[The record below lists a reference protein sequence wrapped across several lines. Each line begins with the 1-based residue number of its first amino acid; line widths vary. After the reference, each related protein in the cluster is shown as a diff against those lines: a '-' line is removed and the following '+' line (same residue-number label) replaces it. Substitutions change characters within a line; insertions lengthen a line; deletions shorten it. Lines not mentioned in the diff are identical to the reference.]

1 MREGLA
7 EFVPHVYRLALRLS
21 GDRHRAEDLTQ
32 ETFLRAWK
40 RRDQLK
46 EGRALRVWLLKIAAN
61 LWTDELR
68 RSRSPVTPVSL
79 SEVETAC
86 DAATPDR
93 TAEAKESLE
102 QALRLLD
109 SLPVRQRTVLY
120 LTAVEELSL
129 SEVADVLEIDK
140 NTAKVHL
147 SLARKKM
154 RERMDKT
161 AVQSETGSEDPVEK
175 VRGEGVRD
183 PDE

>member
-1 MREGLA
+1 VREGLA
-7 EFVPHVYRLALRLS
+7 EFVPHVYRLALRLT

-46 EGRALRVWLLKIAAN
+46 EGRALRVWLFKIAAN

-68 RSRSPVTPVSL
+68 RSRSPVAPTSL
-79 SEVETAC
+79 PEVETAC
-86 DAATPDR
+86 EAATPDR
-93 TAEAKESLE
+93 LAEVKESLA

-147 SLARKKM
+147 SLARTRM
-154 RERMDKT
+154 RAQADKAVFRSERELKQSTEKT
-161 AVQSETGSEDPVEK
+161 
-175 VRGEGVRD
+175 RGEEGGSSV
-183 PDE
+183 